1 MDSLTTTMAPPTGGP
16 DAATEG
22 VDAIQVLEPQETS
35 GMTSKLVLAYV
46 ERQGGEA
53 AVKEM
58 LARCGLEH
66 REQSLRNESSWFSF
80 EAKIQLFEAA
90 AEVLGDPQVMRRVG
104 ESALELSVADG
115 LKAALRAL
123 GTPGLVFRNVVR
135 ANAKFNAVH
144 GMELDEI
151 GRDHARVR
159 FTDLAGVGFHQ
170 LDCDYTAGLLSC
182 VPALFGQPLARIS
195 HPVCGVT
202 GSDACVYDVSW
213 SKHFSPLRMLLGAG
227 AASVL
232 AVGAAALIAPAL
244 VPAGLGVA
252 AAAGGASAWRM
263 HRAARLRWDQLER
276 EAREHLELG
285 ERLAAS
291 LQDLAGELRLEEL
304 LEKITH
310 NAQSAVGGKE
320 YALLVEDDG
329 KYRCLGSSGLPIATL
344 AALERWLAR
353 PRGRL
358 TEPMLVDD
366 VGLVTELA
374 PIGLQETM
382 PLRSIC
388 AVPLSYRGRTLG
400 ALVAL
405 APPRRSFLPRD
416 VDLLRSYA
424 VQAAIA
430 LVNARLFELQ
440 ERLAARDSL
449 TGLLN
454 RRELHEHLCREIDR
468 CHRHGGG
475 FSLVLLDLDGFK
487 LVNDTGGHSAGDEV
501 LRRVAQA
508 LEGSTRGSDV
518 AFRMGGDEFALLL
531 TGQDESAG
539 VGAAERACEA
549 IAEADGRVT
558 ASYGVAR
565 WPRDGHDDDA
575 ILAAADVRLYAMKG
589 ARGRRAGIRK
599 ASDEVPSC
607 CLSRSERVAV
617 ISRLSRRLARVNDAR
632 EVIRV
637 ATEELESGFGCY
649 EPSLAEIGPDTNST
663 SSLPI
668 HVGDQIWGSLSLGPA
683 GHDFHDEDR
692 MLLEAAV
699 AQIGLALQVSELL
712 ERVERT
718 FTDTVA
724 VLSDALEAKD
734 AYTAAH
740 TREVADLAERVANR
754 LGMPVAELRNVVH
767 AALLHDIGKIAIR
780 SEILN
785 KPGPLSDE
793 EFGEI
798 QQHALA
804 GVHMLERIEELGSVL
819 PLIRSS
825 HERWDGTGYPDRI
838 EGQAIPLGARV
849 ICACDAFHAM
859 VSDRPYGRAR
869 PVAEAIEEMR
879 RCAGAQFDPA
889 VVEALLAELA
899 LGVES
904 AFPG

>member
-1 MDSLTTTMAPPTGGP
+1 MESLPTTTAPPTGRAELLP
-16 DAATEG
+16 DD
-22 VDAIQVLEPQETS
+22 VVAIPVLEPRETS
-35 GMTSKLVLAYV
+35 GMTSKLVLSYV

-53 AVKEM
+53 AIQEV
-58 LARCGLEH
+58 LARCGLED
-66 REQSLRNESSWFSF
+66 REQSLRDESSWFSF
-80 EAKIQLFEAA
+80 DAKIQLFEAA
-90 AEVLGDPQVMRRVG
+90 AEVLGDPQVMWRVG

-123 GTPGLVFRNVVR
+123 GTPGLVYRNVVR
-135 ANAKFNAVH
+135 ANAKFNTVQ
-144 GMELDEI
+144 GMELVEV

-159 FTDLAGVGFHQ
+159 FTDLAGVGFHP

-202 GSDACVYDVSW
+202 GGDACVYDVSW
-213 SKHFSPLRMLLGAG
+213 SRYFSPMRTLLGAG

-232 AVGAAALIAPAL
+232 AVGAAALLAPAL

-252 AAAGGASAWRM
+252 AAAGGVCAWRM
-263 HRAARLRWDQLER
+263 HRATRLRWEQLER
-276 EAREHLELG
+276 ESREHLELG

-329 KYRCLGSSGLPIATL
+329 EHRCLSSSGLPAATL
-344 AALERWLAR
+344 TALEGWLGR
-353 PRGRL
+353 PGGRL
-358 TEPMLVDD
+358 AEPVLVDD
-366 VGLVTELA
+366 VGLVKELA

-388 AVPLSYRGRTLG
+388 ASPLFYRGRTLG

-405 APPRRSFLPRD
+405 APQRSSFLPRD

-424 VQAAIA
+424 VQAAIT
-430 LVNARLFELQ
+430 LVNARLFEMQ
-440 ERLAARDSL
+440 ERLAARDPL

-454 RRELHEHLCREIDR
+454 RRELHDHLGREIDR
-468 CHRHGGG
+468 CDRHGGG

-508 LEGSTRGSDV
+508 LERSTRGSDV
-518 AFRMGGDEFALLL
+518 AFRMGGDEVALLL
-531 TGQDESAG
+531 TGQDESVG
-539 VGAAERACEA
+539 IGAAERACEA
-549 IAEADGRVT
+549 IADADGRVT
-558 ASYGVAR
+558 ASYGLAR
-565 WPRDGHDDDA
+565 WPQDGHDDDA
-575 ILAAADVRLYAMKG
+575 VLAAADLRLYAMKG
-589 ARGRRAGIRK
+589 TRGRRTGSRTTP
-599 ASDEVPSC
+599 DELNPAC
-607 CLSRSERVAV
+607 CLSRSERLTV
-617 ISRLSRRLARVNDAR
+617 ISSLSRRLGVVEDAH

-637 ATEELESGFGCY
+637 ATQELESGFGCY
-649 EPSLAEIGPDTNST
+649 EPSIAAGMGQDSNATA
-663 SSLPI
+663 SLPI
-668 HVGDQIWGSLSLGPA
+668 RVGDRIWGSLSLASP
-683 GHDFHDEDR
+683 GHDLHDEDR

-699 AQIGLALQVSELL
+699 AQIGLALQLSDLL

-718 FTDTVA
+718 FTDTVG

-740 TREVADLAERVANR
+740 TREVADLAERVADR
-754 LGMPVAELRNVVH
+754 LGMPDAELRNVVH

-780 SEILN
+780 NEVLN
-785 KPGPLSDE
+785 KPGPLTDA

-798 QQHALA
+798 QQHTLA
-804 GVHMLERIEELGSVL
+804 GVNMLERIEKLSSVL
-819 PLIRSS
+819 PLIRSA

-838 EGQAIPLGARV
+838 AGEAIPLGARV

-859 VSDRPYGRAR
+859 VSDRPYRSALA
-869 PVAEAIEEMR
+869 VTEAVEEVR
-879 RCAGAQFDPA
+879 RCAGSQFDPA
-889 VVEALLAELA
+889 VVAALLAELA
-899 LGVES
+899 V
-904 AFPG
+904 APKA